1 MGAIDNL
8 RPRLRCPNMSA
19 GPGEAAA
26 LLRFD
31 SPAGRWVVAAAVLG
45 SGMATLDATVVN
57 VALPSIATD
66 LGANFA
72 GLQWVVTGYTLT
84 LASLLLVGGS
94 LGDRFGRRRVLVCGV
109 VWFAAASALCATA
122 PSAGVLVAA
131 RLLQGVGG
139 ALLTPG
145 SLAVISASFCPEDRG
160 RAVGAWSGLGGIAA
174 ALGPF
179 LGGWLVDAASWRWIF
194 LLNLPLAAVV
204 VAVAVRH
211 VPESL
216 DPAAAGMPIDV
227 AGALVGAAG
236 LALVTYGLIQRSSP
250 LALAGAVVLGAF
262 VVVEARRKAP
272 MLPLTLFANRVFSAT
287 NAVTFVIYGAL
298 GAVLLLLA
306 LTLQVGLGYSAL
318 QAGASLLPIT
328 VIMLALSSR
337 SGAVSERIGPRL
349 PLTVGPV
356 VIGVGLALLARVQ
369 AGQSYATTV
378 LPALIVFALGLV
390 LTVAPLT
397 ATVLAAAETRRAGVA
412 SAVNNAVARASGL
425 LAVAALPL
433 LTGFDPHGQVGPT
446 DVIEGLHAVAR
457 IAAMACV
464 VASALAFAT
473 MPSRRR
479 PVEAAGEAGERRSPA
494 FHCPLDAPPS
504 VLHTG
509 SPPTGR

>member
-1 MGAIDNL
+1 
-8 RPRLRCPNMSA
+8 MSA

-26 LLRFD
+26 QLRFN

-45 SGMATLDATVVN
+45 SGMATLDSTVVN

-66 LGANFA
+66 LGADFA

-94 LGDRFGRRRVLVCGV
+94 LGDRFGRRRVFVWGV
-109 VWFAAASALCATA
+109 VWFAAASALCAAA
-122 PSAGVLVAA
+122 PGAGVLVAA

-174 ALGPF
+174 AVGPF
-179 LGGWLVDAASWRWIF
+179 LGGWLVETASWRWIF
-194 LLNLPLAAVV
+194 LLNVPLAGVV
-204 VAVAVRH
+204 VTVAVHH
-211 VPESL
+211 VPESM
-216 DPAAAGMPIDV
+216 DPSSAGTPIDV
-227 AGALVGAAG
+227 AGALTGSFG
-236 LALVTYGLIQRSSP
+236 LALLTYGLIQRSGAT
-250 LALAGAVVLGAF
+250 ALAGAGVLAVF
-262 VVVEARRKAP
+262 VVIEARSDAP
-272 MLPLTLFANRVFSAT
+272 MLPLTLFADRVFSAA
-287 NAVTFVIYGAL
+287 NVVTFVIYGAL
-298 GAVLLLLA
+298 GAVLFLISLA
-306 LTLQVGLGYSAL
+306 LQVGLGYSAL

-337 SGAVSERIGPRL
+337 SGALSERRGPRL

-356 VIGVGLALLARVQ
+356 VIGVGLALLMRVE
-369 AGQSYATTV
+369 AGRSYATTV
-378 LPALIVFALGLV
+378 LPALVVFALGLA

-412 SAVNNAVARASGL
+412 SAVNNAVARAAGL

-433 LTGFDPHGQVGPT
+433 LTGLAPDGQVGPA
-446 DVIEGLHAVAR
+446 DVVDGLHDVVGVA
-457 IAAMACV
+457 
-464 VASALAFAT
+464 ALACLVAGGLGFAT
-473 MPSRRR
+473 MPSRRPVAPTGE
-479 PVEAAGEAGERRSPA
+479 PVEHRQPA

-504 VLHTG
+504 VLHAEVPAG
-509 SPPTGR
+509 DR